1 MLETTNLSVKDAQ
14 AAARSVTEPKGN
26 PLVEVLGRKDNLPS
40 FRGWR
45 VQNDAIMV
53 PDRGF
58 KKQLQALDPE
68 LAVMWD
74 WGKSKWEIWRFP
86 KNGAEPHY
94 VLTVETKDKTYRELG
109 TDVLLRLQ
117 QIDMSKYTA
126 KQLIAYFDEL
136 DKQVRRRQAK
146 ELRDKLQDIRKET
159 ENFLFNLTMKP
170 IKINVPKKVRVRRI
184 VANG

>member
-1 MLETTNLSVKDAQ
+1 M
-14 AAARSVTEPKGN
+14 
-26 PLVEVLGRKDNLPS
+26 EVLGRKDNLPS

-126 KQLIAYFDEL
+126 KQLIAYFNEL